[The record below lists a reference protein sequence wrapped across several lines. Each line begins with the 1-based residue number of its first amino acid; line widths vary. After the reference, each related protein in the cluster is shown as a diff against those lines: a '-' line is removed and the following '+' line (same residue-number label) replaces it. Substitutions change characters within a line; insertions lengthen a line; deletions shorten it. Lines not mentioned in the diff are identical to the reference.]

1 MNRREAL
8 LGSAATLASSLGLN
22 LEAARDLKTKDLLVF
37 NYQGVLSKAGAE
49 NIKKNIS
56 KWVEINNIESPWILL
71 DNTIKLEI
79 LKNESVGE
87 KI

>member
-1 MNRREAL
+1 MNRRDAL

-37 NYQGVLSKAGAE
+37 NYQGTLSKKGVE
-49 NIKKNIS
+49 NIKNNIS

-79 LKNESVGE
+79 LKNESIE
-87 KI
+87 DKI